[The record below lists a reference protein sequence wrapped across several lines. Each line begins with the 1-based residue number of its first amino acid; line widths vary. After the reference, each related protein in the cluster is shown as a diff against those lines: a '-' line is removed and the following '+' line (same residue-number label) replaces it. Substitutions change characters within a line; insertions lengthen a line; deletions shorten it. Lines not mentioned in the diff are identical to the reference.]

1 MEILEKAPQSN
12 DIVFFA
18 DGSWDA
24 VGSSGKKT
32 FQYKFAKKLIQR
44 PSAWHCL

>member
-1 MEILEKAPQSN
+1 MEILERAPQSN

-24 VGSSGKKT
+24 VGSSGKIGV
-32 FQYKFAKKLIQR
+32 L
-44 PSAWHCL
+44 CLSV